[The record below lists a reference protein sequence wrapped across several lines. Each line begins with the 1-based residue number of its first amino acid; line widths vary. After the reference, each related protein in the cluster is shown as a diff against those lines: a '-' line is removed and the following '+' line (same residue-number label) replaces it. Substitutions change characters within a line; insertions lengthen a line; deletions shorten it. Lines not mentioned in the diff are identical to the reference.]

1 MSTWEAVLTKAA
13 ECDHRLFLTGK
24 KTTRD
29 GSFFHQVT
37 KEEYESNYGGP
48 KESIATV
55 HREIVPFINRINTDI
70 HFNDPRPVFFD
81 SVGHWTSTWR

>member
-13 ECDHRLFLTGK
+13 ERDHRLFLTEK
-24 KTTRD
+24 KKPQGTD
-29 GSFFHQVT
+29 PFPSSQVT

-70 HFNDPRPVFFD
+70 HF
-81 SVGHWTSTWR
+81 